1 MIEMST
7 TYRLKASTLD
17 ESFLED
23 LKATYG
29 DQEIEITVSE
39 FNETDYLLKSE
50 VNKQRLLQAIENVK
64 QRKKLVE
71 IPLDNLE

>member
-1 MIEMST
+1 MST